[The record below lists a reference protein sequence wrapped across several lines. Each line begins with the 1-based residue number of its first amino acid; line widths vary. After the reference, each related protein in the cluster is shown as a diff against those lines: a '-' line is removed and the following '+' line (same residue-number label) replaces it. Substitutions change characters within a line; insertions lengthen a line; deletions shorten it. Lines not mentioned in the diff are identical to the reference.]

1 MSWMCLEHE
10 RLIRDINGLIQ
21 NVSFVLLCF
30 ISTDAKHDQAKSWS
44 HPWER
49 REKVGGAW
57 TTSMLLSLSISLH
70 VAVSFVCESKGRWM
84 GVNWNQFPLSDT
96 INGVAQGGQEGGS
109 RRPLVTDPAAQ
120 ACQEFATW
128 NLPCDNDKPTAFR
141 THLLLCAYTDT
152 S

>member
-57 TTSMLLSLSISLH
+57 TTSRLLSLSISLH

-109 RRPLVTDPAAQ
+109 RRPLVTDPAVQ

-141 THLLLCAYTDT
+141 THLLLCAHTDT